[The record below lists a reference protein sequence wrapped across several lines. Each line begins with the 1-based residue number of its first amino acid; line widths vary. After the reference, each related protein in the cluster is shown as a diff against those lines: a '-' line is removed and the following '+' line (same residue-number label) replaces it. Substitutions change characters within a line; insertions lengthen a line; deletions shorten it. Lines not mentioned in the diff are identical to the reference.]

1 MSMMDAN
8 MIVITLIS
16 IISILALVVNT
27 NNAFCDAMTR
37 VK

>member
-1 MSMMDAN
+1 MSMIN
-8 MIVITLIS
+8 VSMIVITLIG